1 MVVCV
6 WESCVVV
13 LSGSLVVVF
22 VCGSLCVGVLCNSSV
37 FIRCAQ
43 VLACAGMVNHR
54 FAWSEV
60 CLFCMFFFVY
70 FMTAVM
76 FAWIGR
82 AFTHLLFVEFM
93 TRDGSPG
100 FIEAFCTAWPGH

>member
-1 MVVCV
+1 MESCVVVCV

-13 LSGSLVVVF
+13 LSGSLVIVF
-22 VCGSLCVGVLCNSSV
+22 VCGSLCVGVLCNLSV

-60 CLFCMFFFVY
+60 CLFCMFSFVY
-70 FMTAVM
+70 VMTAVI

-82 AFTHLLFVEFM
+82 ALAHLFLFRVYDS
-93 TRDGSPG
+93 TWQPLL
-100 FIEAFCTAWPGH
+100 H